1 MDKEDQFKV
10 FVGNVPFE
18 CTDKDFINPFKDM
31 DGFVDAKVIRHP
43 KSLTS
48 TRGFG
53 FVCFEKQEHIDNLL
67 KNTIKINDREVRISN
82 YEKQKPHPVYAKKY
96 FSEYPNKLFV
106 QNIPPN
112 ITHEKFEEYFSEY
125 GAVSR
130 CYLITDRD
138 SGIHKGKGVVHY
150 MDMESYNKVMNEKHE
165 MNGKELKIQNYRQP
179 INGNGNSNG
188 KENKVALA
196 FSNGYQQGFKAG
208 YQVGKVEQMKLL
220 ADLHNKK

>member
-96 FSEYPNKLFV
+96 FFDELILVPL
-106 QNIPPN
+106 Q
-112 ITHEKFEEYFSEY
+112 
-125 GAVSR
+125 R
-130 CYLITDRD
+130 YLSLIA
-138 SGIHKGKGVVHY
+138 KHY
-150 MDMESYNKVMNEKHE
+150 TV
-165 MNGKELKIQNYRQP
+165 R
-179 INGNGNSNG
+179 
-188 KENKVALA
+188 
-196 FSNGYQQGFKAG
+196 
-208 YQVGKVEQMKLL
+208 
-220 ADLHNKK
+220 